1 MALSAEVLLMLAIVG
16 LYLYD
21 SALLLYCNEGIFS
34 PKGKDEW
41 VVNFGSSNVG
51 VLGKE
56 LYVPNPLLFH
66 RPLFRLSWKF
76 EGNNLTEIVDLPRHD
91 FSALALMVW
100 SIAFALSV
108 LLPLGFF
115 TSLGDSALLPALLLI
130 FGNIVF
136 ALVWVWLNRAKFN
149 LSNKRF
155 ASLAFESLICPPFAL
170 NIVRHLSLNIPVS
183 EDLVSAA
190 HRLQQ
195 PDSWHQTRLTLLAR
209 LDSEIDG
216 EEPESERFQQLLE
229 RRQSL
234 ALESDECQA

>member
-1 MALSAEVLLMLAIVG
+1 MFLSAEVLLMLAIVG

-21 SALLLYCNEGIFS
+21 SALLLYCNEGILL
-34 PKGKDEW
+34 PKGRDDW
-41 VVNFGSSNVG
+41 VVIFGSSNVG

-56 LYVPNPLLFH
+56 LYVPNPFLLH
-66 RPLFRLSWKF
+66 RPLFRLSWRF
-76 EGNNLTEIVDLPRHD
+76 EGNNPTETVDLPRHD
-91 FSALALMVW
+91 FSALAPMVW
-100 SIAFALSV
+100 SIAIALSV

-115 TSLGDSALLPALLLI
+115 TELGDSALLPALLLI

-136 ALVWVWLNRAKFN
+136 SLVWVWLNRAEFN
-149 LSNKRF
+149 LSNKKF
-155 ASLAFESLICPPFAL
+155 ASLAFESVICPPFAL
-170 NIVRHLSLNIPVS
+170 NIVRHLSLNIPVP

-195 PDSWHQTRLTLLAR
+195 PDSWDQTRLTLLAR

-216 EEPESERFQQLLE
+216 EEPESERFKLLQE

-234 ALESDECQA
+234 AIESNECQA